1 MSSDQSKSQAEQDT
15 HPGAHSNFFLY
26 NLTGRHRALV
36 LLLALVGQI
45 LLTSLGANRY
55 FLPGL
60 FQGAVVLA
68 AVVVAADSRRHL
80 IFGLALGV
88 PAFVLSIV
96 GDIID
101 NKLLGW
107 INYLLVL
114 ILFLVI
120 IRLMLIKIFK
130 ARIVTLDAIGYA
142 LCTYILLG
150 TVWTLFYAPVAE
162 LDPHAFSQPMDQ
174 PGSTP
179 GAMLVYFSFVTLTTL
194 GYGDISPVSNL
205 ARSLAILE
213 ALTGTLF
220 LAVLISRLVGS
231 YSSQKRSE

>member
-1 MSSDQSKSQAEQDT
+1 MSSDQSNSQAEQYT
-15 HPGAHSNFFLY
+15 HPGTQSSFFLY
-26 NLTGRHRALV
+26 NLTGRNRALV
-36 LLLALVGQI
+36 LLLALISQI
-45 LLTSLGANRY
+45 LLTSLGANQY

-60 FQGAVVLA
+60 FQGAVILA

-130 ARIVTLDAIGYA
+130 ARIVTLDTIGYA

>member
-1 MSSDQSKSQAEQDT
+1 MSSDQSNSQQEQYT
-15 HPGAHSNFFLY
+15 HPGAKSDFFLY
-26 NLTGRHRALV
+26 KLAGHNRALV

-45 LLTSLGANRY
+45 LLTSLGANQY

-80 IFGLALGV
+80 IFGLVLGV
-88 PAFVLSIV
+88 PASVLSVV

-101 NKLLGW
+101 NELLGW
-107 INYLLVL
+107 ITYLLVV
-114 ILFLVI
+114 ILFLFI
-120 IRLMLIKIFK
+120 IRLMLIKIFR
-130 ARIVTLDAIGYA
+130 AQVVTLETIGYA

-150 TVWTLFYAPVAE
+150 TVWTFFYLPVAE
-162 LDPHAFSQPMDQ
+162 LDPHAFSQPIDQ
-174 PGSTP
+174 QGSSP
-179 GAMLVYFSFVTLTTL
+179 GAVLVYFSFVTLTTL

-205 ARSLAILE
+205 ARSLTILE

-231 YSSQKRSE
+231 YSSQKR

>member
-1 MSSDQSKSQAEQDT
+1 MSSNQPNSQQEQYT
-15 HPGAHSNFFLY
+15 RPGAQPGFFLFRLAEH
-26 NLTGRHRALV
+26 NRALV
-36 LLLALVGQI
+36 LLLALVSQI

-88 PAFVLSIV
+88 PAIIFSIV
-96 GDIID
+96 GDIIE
-101 NKLLGW
+101 NTLLGW
-107 INYLLVL
+107 INHLLVVT
-114 ILFLVI
+114 LFLVI
-120 IRLMLIKIFK
+120 IRLMLIKIFR
-130 ARIVTLDAIGYA
+130 ARTVTLATIGYA

-150 TVWTLFYAPVAE
+150 TVWTLFYASVAD
-162 LDPHAFSQPMDQ
+162 LDPQAFSQPIEQ
-174 PGSTP
+174 QGSSPGSV
-179 GAMLVYFSFVTLTTL
+179 LVYFSFVTLTTL

-205 ARSLAILE
+205 ARSLAIIE

>member
-1 MSSDQSKSQAEQDT
+1 MSSDQSRSQQERYT
-15 HPGAHSNFFLY
+15 HPGAQPDFFLFRLAEH
-26 NLTGRHRALV
+26 NRALV
-36 LLLALVGQI
+36 LLLALVSQI

-88 PAFVLSIV
+88 PAFVLSV
-96 GDIID
+96 TGDIVHHR
-101 NKLLGW
+101 LLGW
-107 INYLLVL
+107 ITYFLVVV
-114 ILFLVI
+114 LFLFI
-120 IRLMLIKIFK
+120 IRLMLIKIFR
-130 ARIVTLDAIGYA
+130 AQTVTLATIGYA

-150 TVWTLFYAPVAE
+150 TVWTLFYAPAVE
-162 LDPHAFSQPMDQ
+162 LNPEAFSQPMDQ

-194 GYGDISPVSNL
+194 GYGDISPVSYL
-205 ARSLAILE
+205 ARSLAIIE

-231 YSSQKRSE
+231 YSSQKKSE